1 MEQVTKII
9 SDDEEVEEDIEI
21 ETTERLSEE
30 DLQMMDNPPQSAQ
43 SMARVGE
50 KKVNGKKPVR
60 ATRNKITKKLKRG
73 PKNRSTQKVLKIGI
87 VQVIERLVHIKEKEV
102 NQEPTQKFSITKCMD
117 EFKTLDGLTPYVKTP
132 VLEVFK
138 VPHNCEIF
146 LNLVDDKDG
155 ASILWLHV

>member
-1 MEQVTKII
+1 
-9 SDDEEVEEDIEI
+9 
-21 ETTERLSEE
+21 
-30 DLQMMDNPPQSAQ
+30 
-43 SMARVGE
+43 
-50 KKVNGKKPVR
+50 
-60 ATRNKITKKLKRG
+60 
-73 PKNRSTQKVLKIGI
+73 
-87 VQVIERLVHIKEKEV
+87 
-102 NQEPTQKFSITKCMD
+102 MD